1 MTDQNHPTGGD
12 HDSTGWVI
20 LGAVLIVAG
29 LFLGA
34 RMLGVVPW
42 PVMEFWGVAV
52 KARYGIGVVVAGV
65 LLIIWA
71 QSGHRFAAPA
81 KGAKLYRVRE
91 GKWVAGVLGGL
102 ADYFRIDVTWLR
114 LAFLALVF
122 LLDMGALVAAY
133 IIMAIVVPQEP
144 EAPQGEVAA
153 SPAPPVAPASA
164 PAPAPAPAPAEPAP
178 PAADS
183 AASPAGGSLAP
194 PAPEAPAGDA
204 ATDPPAGV
212 TQA

>member
-1 MTDQNHPTGGD
+1 MTDQNHPTGSGD
-12 HDSTGWVI
+12 RDSTGWVI

-34 RMLGVVPW
+34 RTLGIVPW
-42 PVMEFWGVAV
+42 PLMEFWGLAV
-52 KARYGIGVVVAGV
+52 KARYGIGVVAVGV

-71 QSGHRFAAPA
+71 QSGHHFAAPA

-102 ADYFRIDVTWLR
+102 AEYFQIDVTWLR

-153 SPAPPVAPASA
+153 TPAPPVAPAPS
-164 PAPAPAPAPAEPAP
+164 PAPAPAQPEGRSWP
-178 PAADS
+178 PRRR
-183 AASPAGGSLAP
+183 P
-194 PAPEAPAGDA
+194 PCG
-204 ATDPPAGV
+204 
-212 TQA
+212 

>member
-1 MTDQNHPTGGD
+1 MTDQNHPTGSGD

-34 RMLGVVPW
+34 RTLGIVPW
-42 PVMEFWGVAV
+42 PLMEFWGLAV
-52 KARYGIGVVVAGV
+52 KARYGIGVVAVGV

-71 QSGHRFAAPA
+71 QSGHHFAAPA

-102 ADYFRIDVTWLR
+102 AEYFQIDVTWLR
-114 LAFLALVF
+114 LAFLALAV
-122 LLDMGALVAAY
+122 LLDMGGALLTAY

-153 SPAPPVAPASA
+153 TPAPPVAPAPS
-164 PAPAPAPAPAEPAP
+164 PAPAPAPAEPAP
-178 PAADS
+178 PAADN
-183 AASPAGGSLAP
+183 AAPPAGGVLAP
-194 PAPEAPAGDA
+194 PATEASAGDA